1 VQESSDLPQFVAH
14 VQMKRDLAALYVSQF
29 EAQKMYEG
37 DARKGRFDTA
47 HLLAVELIVCQ
58 ER

>member
-1 VQESSDLPQFVAH
+1 VEESSDLPQFVAH
-14 VQMKRDLAALYVSQF
+14 GEMKRDRATLYGPQF
-29 EAQKMYEG
+29 KAQKMYER

-47 HLLAVELIVCQ
+47 HLLGSELIVCQ